1 LTAKTRDMHRA
12 IVSLMEEL
20 EAVDWHNQRVDACSD
35 PSFDNDCAIICS
47 LTNRSHTQITTM
59 TEGNIMTVLT
69 RDDLFSL
76 EKYAAIKTDFRAK
89 VMEHKKN
96 RRVPIGDH
104 ATLYFEDALTM
115 QYQVQEMLRLER
127 IFEAD
132 GIQEELD
139 VYNPLIPTGSN
150 WKATFMVE
158 YDDVEERKEA
168 LAQLIGIENTVW
180 VRVGSF
186 DKVFAIANEDLDRT
200 APDKTSA
207 VHFMR
212 FELTPEMV
220 AAAKNG
226 AAIRVGIDHPAYQ
239 HEAELP
245 EGKRASLAADLR

>member
-1 LTAKTRDMHRA
+1 MP
-12 IVSLMEEL
+12 
-20 EAVDWHNQRVDACSD
+20 Q
-35 PSFDNDCAIICS
+35 
-47 LTNRSHTQITTM
+47 
-59 TEGNIMTVLT
+59 LT
-69 RDDLFSL
+69 RNDLYSL
-76 EKYAAIKTDFRAK
+76 EKYSAIKADFRAR

-127 IFEAD
+127 IFEAES
-132 GIQEELD
+132 IQEELD
-139 VYNPLIPTGSN
+139 VYNPLIPDGSN

-158 YDDVEERKEA
+158 YDDVEERKKA

-180 VRVGSF
+180 VKVGSF
-186 DKVFAIANEDLDRT
+186 NKVFAIANEDLDRT

-220 AAAKNG
+220 AAVKQDATIK
-226 AAIRVGIDHPAYQ
+226 AGIDHPAYRQ
-239 HEAELP
+239 ETELP
-245 EGKRASLAADLR
+245 AVKRDSLAGDLR